1 MIEITDVAATELKA
15 LLEAE
20 EKKDHALRIFVA
32 GMGCSGVQ
40 YGMAL
45 DDEIKEDDVTVTSK
59 DIKIVMGPDISE
71 QLEEA
76 TVDYIDTDGGKGF
89 IIDNPSAMAGCGSCG
104 GSCH

>member
-1 MIEITDVAATELKA
+1 MINITDLAATELKS

-45 DDEIKEDDVTVTSK
+45 DDEIKEDDVTVESK

-71 QLEEA
+71 QLDEA
-76 TVDYIDTDGGKGF
+76 TVDYIDTDAGKGF
-89 IIDNPSAMAGCGSCG
+89 IIDNPKAMSGCSSCG